1 MSTKDPIYRRF
12 NLLGLILCLV
22 AFVYAISSLQD
33 PTTHISSPLISI
45 SKLLVLTSAV
55 LFFIA
60 LAHNPRTFGQR
71 IYGVINFTLSA
82 AGLALASY
90 HLWKH
95 SADSQSP
102 PAYCEQPIELLLGR
116 QQHIDGKLTELI
128 NAAVQCPVE
137 SANLIGL
144 GAAEQCLLLFVSL
157 FVICWKILIR
167 RKKNEGLFL

>member
-1 MSTKDPIYRRF
+1 
-12 NLLGLILCLV
+12 
-22 AFVYAISSLQD
+22 
-33 PTTHISSPLISI
+33 
-45 SKLLVLTSAV
+45 
-55 LFFIA
+55 
-60 LAHNPRTFGQR
+60 
-71 IYGVINFTLSA
+71 VINFTLSA
-82 AGLALASY
+82 AGLALTSY

-116 QQHIDGKLTELI
+116 QQHIDAKLTELM

-157 FVICWKILIR
+157 FVISWKILIR